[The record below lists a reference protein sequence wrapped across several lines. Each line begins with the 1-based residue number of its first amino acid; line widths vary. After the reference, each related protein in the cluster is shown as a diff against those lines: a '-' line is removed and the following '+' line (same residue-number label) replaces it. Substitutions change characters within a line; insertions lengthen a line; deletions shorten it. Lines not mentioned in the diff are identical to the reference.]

1 MVKQA
6 DAGRPPDIQT
16 YRNRF
21 AWFKD
26 RRPHPIDEGKRTGGE
41 KVISPSAVFTAR
53 PRPVDS
59 VPRFIA
65 SGYRLLVFGVVPRFL
80 DSRPVLDEQT
90 RQDRVK
96 VHVSHK

>member
-6 DAGRPPDIQT
+6 DAGRPHKVQT
-16 YRNRF
+16 YRSRF
-21 AWFKD
+21 AWFMD
-26 RRPHPIDEGKRTGGE
+26 RRPLPVNEGKRTRGE
-41 KVISPSAVFTAR
+41 KVISLPEVLQ
-53 PRPVDS
+53 PVNR

-65 SGYRLLVFGVVPRFL
+65 SGYRLPVFIGNPPFL

-96 VHVSHK
+96 VHVSYK